1 MKKTLILTI
10 LLSTPFVSMAATPT
24 HVSGLFGHT
33 VGESFDSSKYKS
45 TSENVVI
52 DGKKVENDKSAGD
65 TYNFTPTVNEVGVDF
80 DDYTL
85 ASDHTDTKVYAII
98 ANKSFNKNQKLCE
111 TELKK
116 VAAAMTAKF
125 GAPAVVQDKAVIF
138 TDSQSSYKTAG
149 VLCSFGLLSISIN
162 DIGVNM

>member
-1 MKKTLILTI
+1 MKKILISAV
-10 LLSTPFVSMAATPT
+10 LLFSPFVSMAATPT
-24 HVSGLFGHT
+24 HISGLFGHT
-33 VGESFDSSKYKS
+33 VGESLDTSKYKS

-52 DGKKVENDKSAGD
+52 DGKKIESDKSAGD
-65 TYNFTPTVNEVGVDF
+65 TYEFTPTVNEVGIDF

-116 VAAAMTAKF
+116 VAAEMAEKF
-125 GAPAVVQDKAVIF
+125 GSPAVVQDKAVIF

-162 DIGVNM
+162 DVSVNM